1 MEAHGEVLR
10 DVEAMV
16 ARASKAFGALCRP
29 VFQDNS
35 LSLETKRIV
44 YRAVVM
50 GGVSYS
56 LGWKLGRTREMPL
69 GS

>member
-10 DVEAMV
+10 DVEAMI

-50 GGVSYS
+50 GVLATLWGGS
-56 LGWKLGRTREMPL
+56 LGKQERCH
-69 GS
+69 